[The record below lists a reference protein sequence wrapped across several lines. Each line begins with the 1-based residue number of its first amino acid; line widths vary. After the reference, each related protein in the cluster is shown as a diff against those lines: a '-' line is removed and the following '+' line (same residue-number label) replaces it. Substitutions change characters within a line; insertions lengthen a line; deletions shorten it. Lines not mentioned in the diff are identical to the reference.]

1 MKPVIV
7 IIGPTAVGKS
17 DLSIALAKKLH
28 GQIINGDAIQVY
40 RGLNIG
46 SGKVTQAEQMMVPH
60 HLLDILDPNEKF
72 DIHQFQRLARTKID
86 EILSIGDC
94 PIVVGGSGLYIKAL
108 LYDYEL
114 SMVEP
119 LDPVVKTKMESMD
132 NASLYQW
139 LNQLDPNSASK
150 FHPNNRVRII
160 RCLEI
165 ALSNGQT
172 KSQREASQNHQLIY
186 DALIIYLNTDRDRLR
201 ERISNR
207 VDGMINHGLLD
218 EIQGLLDQG
227 YTFDDPGL
235 RGIGY
240 KEFRPYFEQKS
251 DCNQCKETVK
261 IHSYQFAKR
270 QRTFFRHQF
279 DKLIQIDPFEDDMDQ
294 LMGDIEVWWF
304 KQTAVHY

>member
-17 DLSIALAKKLH
+17 DLSIALAKRLH

-46 SGKVTQAEQMMVPH
+46 SGKVSKDQQMMVPH

-72 DIHQFQRLARTKID
+72 DIYQFQKLARSKVD
-86 EILSIGDC
+86 EILSQGDC
-94 PIVVGGSGLYIKAL
+94 PIVVGGSGLYIKSF
-108 LYDYEL
+108 LYDYEF
-114 SMVEP
+114 SVVEP
-119 LDPVVKTKMESMD
+119 LDPVVKAKIDSMD
-132 NASLYQW
+132 NESLYQW
-139 LNQLDPNSASK
+139 LNQLDPESASK

-165 ALSNGQT
+165 ALSDGLT
-172 KSQREASQNHQLIY
+172 KSKREACQSHQMLY
-186 DALIIYLNTDRDRLR
+186 DTCIIHLDTDRDQLR
-201 ERISNR
+201 KRISMR
-207 VDGMINHGLLD
+207 VDTMIHDGLIHEIKGLLN
-218 EIQGLLDQG
+218 QG

-235 RGIGY
+235 KGIGY
-240 KEFRPYFEQKS
+240 KEFKSYFEAKS
-251 DCNQCKETVK
+251 DCNACIETVK

-279 DKLIQIDPFEDDMDQ
+279 EQLKEVDPLKDNMDQ
-294 LMGDIEVWWF
+294 LMEEIGVWWSSRR
-304 KQTAVHY
+304 AAHC